1 MKVLIKEPGKPWETA
16 EVENTLEALQ
26 KAVGGYIE
34 TLTINAETEPL
45 VLIMDE
51 EGRLKHKPYNMNFG
65 RAVLFGT
72 LLLCG
77 KDGDEFTDV
86 PNWVA
91 IGLTYH
97 EKESAR

>member
-1 MKVLIKEPGKPWETA
+1 MRVLIKEPGKPWEVS
-16 EVENTLEALQ
+16 EVENTLDALQ

-34 TLTINAETEPL
+34 TMTFCTEPDTL

-51 EGRLKHKPYNMNFG
+51 EGRLNGKPYNMTIG
-65 RAVLFGT
+65 GVDLVGT

-86 PNWVA
+86 PDWV
-91 IGLTYH
+91 IRGLAYH
-97 EKESAR
+97 KE